1 MSTQSIAETT
11 QQTSWTTE
19 AGTRFSFRQ
28 KNGLSQGEKATFQFE
43 LNTSKHAKFFE
54 VAKTNDTISLVV
66 LFSAFS
72 VLIRKYTA
80 QKDIVINTPHLA
92 NVEKDALQI
101 PISLHVDTNRSFKE
115 HLKTCQETLKEQ
127 YSKQK
132 SDLLGKNAKSNVV
145 FVYENAHDTALTEE
159 VDFVF
164 SCSKAASSMNISI
177 TYDTTCF
184 DAFFIQNVSSH
195 FDACLALFTQPDTI
209 LTEVEIVAA
218 EEKNTILQ
226 VFNDTTK
233 AYDSDKTLAALFEA
247 FVETNPEKA
256 AVVYNGETLSYQE
269 FNNRINILA
278 AYLIQEYDVQLGD
291 CVGVMLE
298 RSDNWLIALLAIWKC
313 GGIYVPLDLKLPIE
327 RRDTILQRT
336 NANVLI
342 TVSDLMFDLQEY
354 TGNLLALDLEIDFEA
369 GEETTFENRSNAS
382 QTAYI
387 IHTSGSTGEPK
398 AIPIKHK
405 SISDRM
411 LYHIDY
417 LELTE
422 HTVLQFASISF
433 DASLVEIFMAL
444 AAGNTLVVSSEREK
458 NDTNVLTELLETHN
472 VNAAIFPPSY
482 LKILN
487 KRALPTIQKII
498 TTGEKASIPDCIH
511 YSQTM
516 DVYNGYGPT
525 ETCIGASFYKID
537 YDKRNYYTENSV
549 PIGEAFKNTVI
560 LLLDENMKLVPNGL
574 QGEICVA
581 GLGLSDGY
589 LHNEGLTAE
598 KFTVTSYLQND
609 LIYKTGDYA
618 SYTEDGTLLFHGRM
632 DSQVQLNGI
641 RVELHEIE
649 SSITSHSAVKN
660 TVVIVD
666 ESNNRKQLVAF
677 VEKTAEIDSETLK
690 SYLNNIF
697 PAYMLPNTFV
707 YFDEFPLNSAGKI
720 DMSALKQ
727 QIQVAATTQ
736 QEKEIIAPTT
746 EYEQHIVTIFE
757 EVLLHKPLS
766 ITDSFFEFGGNSLK
780 AIQVVSEVY
789 KVTGITIDVRD
800 VFDHSTPQ
808 TLAKHT
814 ENFSQKEVIIPV
826 IHEESGIY
834 DISFNQKRFLGFEK
848 AFQMMSKDQKPNN
861 AFPGSFKL
869 EGDLNVEAFEKA
881 LRFIVQRHESL
892 RTLFVEI
899 DGESKQQ
906 IFANGDRTFS
916 FNYHDVSQDENP
928 SEKVAEFLEIED
940 KLSIDLFE
948 GPLLRMRL
956 IKKSD
961 TEHSL
966 IMVIHHIVSDG
977 WSMNVLFDELF
988 ETYNNFAQEKDATLA
1003 PLKIHYKEFAYWKN
1017 DKINQGELDA
1027 SKDFWFSYLKDLTQA
1042 IDFPHTVEQQEFNIY
1057 NGFGHEIML
1066 DEEFTT
1072 LLRDKAIAYNT
1083 TIFSFLVGSLK
1094 LLIHTATDQKDI
1106 AIASVNAGREHK
1118 DLNNQIGYYANDT
1131 IFRTSIDTSITVEEF
1146 IKNSKQNLLDV
1157 FSHQNYP
1164 YSLLV
1169 EQLKF
1174 AECPIG
1180 IGIENFTKVSNDT
1193 QMEGISFSTDSS
1205 AVHKW
1210 FGRSFSFNFT
1220 EKEHTIALN
1229 VMYNSNRFTEADAI
1243 LRANQYALLLR
1254 LLLENESQTVAEIIN
1269 NLNTATS

>member
-1 MSTQSIAETT
+1 MNTQSITETT
-11 QQTSWTTE
+11 QQKSWTADT
-19 AGTRFSFRQ
+19 GIRFSFRQ
-28 KNGLSQGEKATFQFE
+28 KNGMSQAEKATFQFE
-43 LNTSKHAKFFE
+43 LDTTKHAKFFE
-54 VAKTNDTISLVV
+54 LAKSNDTISLVV

-72 VLIRKYTA
+72 VLIRKYIA
-80 QKDIVINTPHLA
+80 QQDIVINTPHLA

-115 HLKTCQETLKEQ
+115 HLKMCQETLKEQ

-132 SDLLGKNAKSNVV
+132 SDLLGKTAKSNVL
-145 FVYENAHDTALTEE
+145 FVYENAHDSAITKT

-164 SCSKAASSMNISI
+164 SCSKETDKMLINI
-177 TYDTTCF
+177 TYDAACYDT
-184 DAFFIQNVSSH
+184 FFIQNIPSH
-195 FDACLALFTQPDTI
+195 FDACLALFQQPETMLKD
-209 LTEVEIVAA
+209 VKIVSD
-218 EEKNTILQ
+218 EEKNTIIN
-226 VFNDTTK
+226 VFNDTKK
-233 AYDSDKTLAALFEA
+233 AYDSDKTLAELLEA
-247 FVETNPEKA
+247 FVVTNPEKA
-256 AVVYNGETLSYQE
+256 AIIYNDETLSYQE
-269 FNNRINILA
+269 FHNRINILA
-278 AYLIQEYDVQLGD
+278 NYLMQEYDLQTGD

-313 GGIYVPLDLKLPIE
+313 GGIYVPLDLKLPVE
-327 RRDTILQRT
+327 RRDTILERT
-336 NANVLI
+336 NTNVLI

-354 TGNLLALDLEIDFEA
+354 TGNLLAIDLEIDFDSAEN
-369 GEETTFENRSNAS
+369 TTFQNRSSAA

-417 LELTE
+417 LELKD
-422 HTVLQFASISF
+422 HIVLQFASISF

-458 NDTNVLTELLETHN
+458 NDTNVLTQLLETYDVN
-472 VNAAIFPPSY
+472 VAIFPPSY

-487 KRALPTIQKII
+487 KRELPTMQKII

-511 YSQTM
+511 YSQTK

-537 YDKRNYYTENSV
+537 YDKKDYYAENSV
-549 PIGEAFKNTVI
+549 PIGEPFNNTTI
-560 LLLDENMKLVPNGL
+560 LLLDEELNLVPNGL

-589 LHNEGLTAE
+589 LNNEVVTAE
-598 KFTVTSYLQND
+598 KFTTTSYLNGD
-609 LIYKTGDYA
+609 RIYKTGDYA
-618 SYTEDGTLLFHGRM
+618 SFTEDGALLFHGRM

-649 SSITSHSAVKN
+649 TAITSHQEVKN

-677 VEKTAEIDSETLK
+677 VEKTAEIDSDALK
-690 SYLNNIF
+690 SYLANII
-697 PAYMLPNTFV
+697 PSYMLPNAFV
-707 YFDEFPLNSAGKI
+707 YFDEFPLNNAGKV
-720 DMSALKQ
+720 DMNALKQ
-727 QIQVAATTQ
+727 QIKVAVTAQ
-736 QEKEIIAPTT
+736 KEKEIVAPTT
-746 EYEQHIVTIFE
+746 EYEKHILTIFE

-814 ENFSQKEVIIPV
+814 ENYSQKEVIIPV

-861 AFPGSFKL
+861 AFPGTFTL
-869 EGDLNVEAFEKA
+869 EGHLNVEAFEKA
-881 LRFIVQRHESL
+881 LRHIVQRHESL
-892 RTLFVEI
+892 RTLFLEV
-899 DGESKQQ
+899 DGELKQQ
-906 IFANGDRTFS
+906 IFENGDHTFS
-916 FNYHDVSQDENP
+916 FTYHDASQAENP
-928 SEKVAEFLEIED
+928 SEKVAELLEIED
-940 KLSIDLFE
+940 KTSIDLFE

-988 ETYNNFAQEKDATLA
+988 ESYNNFAKGEDSSLA

-1017 DKINQGELDA
+1017 DKIHQGELEA
-1027 SKDFWFSYLKDLTQA
+1027 SKEFWFSYLKELTQA
-1042 IDFPHTVEQQEFNIY
+1042 IDFPHTVEQKEFNIY
-1057 NGFGHEIML
+1057 NGFGHEIIL
-1066 DEEFTT
+1066 DETFTK
-1072 LLRDKAIAYNT
+1072 LLRDQAIKYNT
-1083 TIFSFLVGSLK
+1083 TIFTFLVGTLQ
-1094 LLIHTATDQKDI
+1094 LLIHAATDQKDV

-1131 IFRTSIDTSITVEEF
+1131 IFRTSVDTSIKVAEYV
-1146 IKNSKQNLLDV
+1146 KNSKQNMLDV

-1193 QMEGISFSTDSS
+1193 KMEGISFSTDTSS
-1205 AVHKW
+1205 VHKW

-1220 EKEHTIALN
+1220 EKEHSIALN
-1229 VMYNSNRFTEADAI
+1229 VLYNSNRFTEADAI
-1243 LRANQYALLLR
+1243 KRADQYAQLLR
-1254 LLLENESQTVAEIIN
+1254 LLLENETHTLEEIIN
-1269 NLNTATS
+1269 TLNIA